1 LSAGTRW
8 SAAWAVFVGGLVCG
22 AYIGKVPPA
31 LPAQREELGLSL
43 VESGFIA
50 TTFNVIGLLVGMFVG
65 VLCDRFGHKRLGLAG
80 LAVMCLAGLLGAAA
94 WDFPSLLASRFLEG
108 VGFILFTVAG
118 SALMA
123 AAAADRRDRMKVM
136 GLWSSYM
143 PSGGSLALLVAPLL
157 IATWG
162 WRGSW
167 VTWSL
172 AAAAALLLVARY
184 APTPRYGEV
193 RSMKLALESLRQP
206 GSVALA
212 LLFAFYVA
220 QWTSVMIWLPTFL
233 VDERGTAPALASL
246 LAALMVLVN
255 VPGNIGGGWLIA
267 HGVRRGILILA
278 AATIMVATD
287 VAMLSDGV
295 PDALRFVAVLVFSCC
310 AGTIPSAIFSGVV
323 VHAKT
328 PQHVGTTNGMVMQTS
343 QAGQFFGPIL
353 LAWLA
358 AHYGGWGASLWAM
371 LAFAGGCALCGYAV
385 LRIEA
390 RGAHAPRR

>member
-1 LSAGTRW
+1 MGGTRW
-8 SAAWAVFVGGLVCG
+8 PAVWAVFAGGLVCG
-22 AYIGKVPPA
+22 AYVGKVPPA
-31 LPAQREELGLSL
+31 LPLQREELGLSL

-50 TTFNVIGLLVGMFVG
+50 TTFNVIGMLVGMFVG
-65 VLCDRFGHKRLGLAG
+65 VLCDRFGHRRLGLAG
-80 LAVMCLAGLLGAAA
+80 LAVICLAGLLGAAA

-123 AAAADRRDRMKVM
+123 SAAADDRDRPKVM

-157 IATWG
+157 IAAWG

-172 AAAAALLLVARY
+172 AAAVALLLVARF

-233 VDERGTAPALASL
+233 VDERGASQGVASL
-246 LAALMVLVN
+246 LTALMVLVN
-255 VPGNIGGGWLIA
+255 VPGNVGGGWLLA
-267 HGVRRGILILA
+267 HGVRRGKLILA
-278 AATIMVATD
+278 AAAVMAVTD
-287 VAMLSDGV
+287 VAMLAGAL
-295 PDALRFVAVLVFSCC
+295 PDALRFLAVLVFSCC

-328 PQHVGTTNGMVMQTS
+328 PQHIGTTNGMVMQTS
-343 QAGQFFGPIL
+343 QGGQFFGPVV

-358 AHYGGWGASLWAM
+358 SNFGGWGASLWAM
-371 LAFAGGCALCGYAV
+371 LAFAVGGALCGYAV

-390 RGAHAPRR
+390 RR

>member
-1 LSAGTRW
+1 MGGTRW
-8 SAAWAVFVGGLVCG
+8 PAVWAVFAGGLVCG

-31 LPAQREELGLSL
+31 LPAQREELGLTL

-80 LAVMCLAGLLGAAA
+80 IAVMSLAGLLGAAA
-94 WDFPSLLASRFLEG
+94 WDFPSLLVSRFLEG

-123 AAAADRRDRMKVM
+123 ASAAGGRDRMKVM
-136 GLWSSYM
+136 GLWSAYM

-157 IATWG
+157 IAAWG

-167 VTWSL
+167 VIWSL
-172 AAAAALLLVARY
+172 AAAVALLLVARF

-233 VDERGTAPALASL
+233 VDERGASQGLASL
-246 LAALMVLVN
+246 LTALMVLVN
-255 VPGNIGGGWLIA
+255 VPGNVGGGWLLA
-267 HGVRRGILILA
+267 HGVRRGKLILA
-278 AATIMVATD
+278 AAAVMAVTD
-287 VAMLSDGV
+287 VAMLAGAL
-295 PDALRFVAVLVFSCC
+295 PDALRFLAVLVFSCC
-310 AGTIPSAIFSGVV
+310 AGAIPSAIFSGVV

-343 QAGQFFGPIL
+343 QAGQFFGPVV

-358 AHYGGWGASLWAM
+358 TNFGGWGASLWAM
-371 LAFAGGCALCGYAV
+371 LAFAAGGALCGYAV

-390 RGAHAPRR
+390 RR

>member
-1 LSAGTRW
+1 MGGTRW
-8 SAAWAVFVGGLVCG
+8 PAVWAVFAGGLVCG

-31 LPAQREELGLSL
+31 LPAQREELGLTL

-123 AAAADRRDRMKVM
+123 ASAAGGRDRMKVM

-157 IATWG
+157 IAAWG

-172 AAAAALLLVARY
+172 AAAVALLLVARF

-233 VDERGTAPALASL
+233 VDERGASQGLASL
-246 LAALMVLVN
+246 LTALMVLVN
-255 VPGNIGGGWLIA
+255 VPGNIGGGWLLA
-267 HGVRRGILILA
+267 HGVRRGRLIIA
-278 AATIMVATD
+278 ASAIMVVTD
-287 VAMLSDGV
+287 VAMLSSAL
-295 PDALRFVAVLVFSCC
+295 PDAARYLAVLVFSCC

-358 AHYGGWGASLWAM
+358 SHFGGWGASLWAM
-371 LAFAGGCALCGYAV
+371 LAFAAGGALCGYAV

-390 RGAHAPRR
+390 RR